1 MSPAT
6 HINSFAYQTVGERGV
21 AFACPSRAEQ
31 PAAVL
36 YRPYETWGGS
46 SDWRVSLSTGEDPVA
61 VAAGGLPLSKYMDR
75 SDEGGNG
82 NVAVA
87 TSKGYVRF
95 FTGSGLQQYVWTVG
109 GDVVT
114 MVSGAE
120 WLFVVHREG
129 GTSLDGMFRMV

>member
-1 MSPAT
+1 
-6 HINSFAYQTVGERGV
+6 
-21 AFACPSRAEQ
+21 
-31 PAAVL
+31 
-36 YRPYETWGGS
+36 
-46 SDWRVSLSTGEDPVA
+46 
-61 VAAGGLPLSKYMDR
+61 MDR

-129 GTSLDGMFRMV
+129 GTSLDGRFESCDLDENTHWSFLGCQNLRYTLISLDAFDLLQTGHLPLPRGTTLSWIGITEEGVGYVR